1 MFSDLFPQITAPV
14 PLWETGLLGNVRNQS
29 DPSPHQPPSN
39 VVQSSKPNTPLHS
52 AQKERTAQAPKA
64 TSDFFTVG
72 KSPSDNSRDQKRPP
86 SGKSGGGHGG
96 VGGGRGGFVPVNA
109 TSIGAYKQIKKSLGE
124 ARLDA
129 ASSSK
134 GES

>member
-1 MFSDLFPQITAPV
+1 M
-14 PLWETGLLGNVRNQS
+14 
-29 DPSPHQPPSN
+29 
-39 VVQSSKPNTPLHS
+39 QSSKPNTPLHS
-52 AQKERTAQAPKA
+52 SQKERTAQAPKA

-72 KSPSDNSRDQKRPP
+72 RSPSDNSRDQKRPP
-86 SGKSGGGHGG
+86 SGKSGGGR
-96 VGGGRGGFVPVNA
+96 GGGRGGGGGGGVFVPVNA